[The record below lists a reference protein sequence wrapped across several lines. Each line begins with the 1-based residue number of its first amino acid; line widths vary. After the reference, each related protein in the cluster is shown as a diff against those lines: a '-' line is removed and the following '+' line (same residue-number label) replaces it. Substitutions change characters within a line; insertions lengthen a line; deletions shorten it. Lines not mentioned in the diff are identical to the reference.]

1 MASCKTD
8 FLCTLPR
15 RSFLMRFGSPDW
27 ECAFLYSLLHY
38 IPERWSL
45 KIKCGPWKV
54 LEKSLKH
61 PAMSG
66 MVNYFPPYPKII
78 LNLWIILW
86 PYRIS
91 QQAFSPK
98 DLCLAC
104 YHFKGCQHTLTT
116 GAVAAY
122 FEVFAGCKSS
132 ICKSQVLKGLVHDN
146 AHVWVL
152 IVFQPIGSEL
162 DARK

>member
-1 MASCKTD
+1 MEQTYQALMSCLVLEWTGNVHFCTVCYIT
-8 FLCTLPR
+8 FLK
-15 RSFLMRFGSPDW
+15 D
-27 ECAFLYSLLHY
+27 
-38 IPERWSL
+38 
-45 KIKCGPWKV
+45 GPWKSNVV
-54 LEKSLKH
+54 LEKFLKS
-61 PAMSG
+61 PWNILPCQEWCSR
-66 MVNYFPPYPKII
+66 NSFPPYPKII

-98 DLCLAC
+98 DLCLAW
-104 YHFKGCQHTLTT
+104 YLFKGCQHTLTT